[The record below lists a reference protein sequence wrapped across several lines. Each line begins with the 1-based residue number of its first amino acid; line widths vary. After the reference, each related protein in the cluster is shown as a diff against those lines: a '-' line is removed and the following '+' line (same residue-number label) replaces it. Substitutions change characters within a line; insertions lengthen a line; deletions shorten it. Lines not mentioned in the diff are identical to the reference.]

1 MRGLDTGFH
10 MEVREHPEAVLVD
23 LVGDL
28 SRNAQEPSSVFLRD
42 WEEKRSRGSGFMV
55 LNFTGVP
62 YINSL
67 GIALLIRLVRTT
79 AKAGNQTFAYG
90 ITPHYQKLFLMVGL
104 TEYMMVYPD
113 EYSILQRI
121 EALASS

>member
-1 MRGLDTGFH
+1 
-10 MEVREHPEAVLVD
+10 
-23 LVGDL
+23 
-28 SRNAQEPSSVFLRD
+28 
-42 WEEKRSRGSGFMV
+42 MV